1 MYDLLVKNGRIVTA
15 QAVTELS
22 AALSLALPDEI
33 CAPFAEN
40 GKKLLPILQYAI
52 ANHFIDLPL
61 SYSDRL
67 NSLMSHVI
75 CSPTDITGEGA
86 SLTPREKEILSLLCK
101 GMNYR
106 EIANTLVISQFTVR
120 KHIQNIYAKLN
131 VSDRVNALIRG
142 KEILFDSDL

>member
-1 MYDLLVKNGRIVTA
+1 MQSHGYHWGR
-15 QAVTELS
+15 
-22 AALSLALPDEI
+22 SLFDSPGE
-33 CAPFAEN
+33 
-40 GKKLLPILQYAI
+40 G
-52 ANHFIDLPL
+52 
-61 SYSDRL
+61 
-67 NSLMSHVI
+67 NSLS
-75 CSPTDITGEGA
+75 
-86 SLTPREKEILSLLCK
+86 LCK